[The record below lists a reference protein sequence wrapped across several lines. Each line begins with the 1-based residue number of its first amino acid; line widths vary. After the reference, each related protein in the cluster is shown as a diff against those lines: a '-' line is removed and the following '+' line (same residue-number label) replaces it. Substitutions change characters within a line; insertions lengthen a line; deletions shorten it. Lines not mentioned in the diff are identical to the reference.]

1 MKSLL
6 KNARAAVRSRVNKLP
21 PGLRTPARL
30 ILRSTKFLLL
40 VPVRLARVGGMILR
54 RDVGALQSLPVRLTH
69 RLAGLIAGPMNRFS
83 AWLLNDYVVP
93 RAKGWSDARLAKAR
107 PRSLWGVTPILTLPL
122 KAQADRLLGF
132 QSHSLVF
139 VTYHISRNFDFNL
152 RKLVNATI
160 KLAPQL
166 SPALERMI
174 LAWAVARYDVF
185 HFFYDRGLM
194 LPVTRFGVNPQELDL
209 LRSAGKRVY
218 LYAYG
223 ADVRRRDATL
233 ALGTWNFCTECP
245 EPGRFCI
252 CDDAS
257 GTDIMEGMCDRVTQA
272 VALGD
277 MLAYV
282 PDARNMHYWPIDIA
296 AIPVGAPPRRDGP
309 LKIAHAPNH
318 THFKGSR
325 YLEDTIERLRSQGH
339 EIEYVKVQG
348 VPNAEVIRLFGDA
361 DIVADQFIGGAY
373 GYTAL
378 EAMAR
383 GKPVLT
389 YVRGAEL
396 IEAPEDC
403 PLINVT
409 PDTLEATLLWC
420 VTHRDKLAAIG
431 AQGRAYVERWHSIS
445 AVASRFGQMY
455 EETAAFPET
464 VLAKIRAQRDA
475 EARRRASI
483 DDAADWQHPFLI
495 GFSAAGPA
503 RRLTP
508 YKTADVS
515 RALAL
520 KGASPSERWQAAGL
534 GPEPRDAWVSYDRS
548 PWRHP
553 WLTFDNM
560 SAFSQFSRDVF
571 AELRSAIGEDH
582 VTTGDFG
589 FVGNIANVS
598 YMRARGLR
606 RHIPDIDLYL
616 PTFDRSLMSLPA
628 WEDFDGGIEELGE
641 DPVARLL
648 ERPLPERTSW
658 LELSTDWVGEL
669 RAGSYPFIEM
679 EDVLA
684 WPDYMPYAKG
694 LKALNRHDAL
704 LVSQV
709 LYFGY
714 LSRRP
719 YIVAPMGGEIWFD
732 AARDDNLG
740 RITRRSL
747 ERAACVLVSNPIT
760 LAHARRHGLNNCLYL
775 PFVIDEERYAP
786 GPAPELRAEWE
797 AKTGGDF
804 FILTSMRLD
813 NQWKGAHIG
822 LDGFARFSRAYP
834 RARLLILGWG
844 VDEVASRERLTQLGI
859 ADKVLLLPVV
869 GKALLARYLR
879 SVDVAIEQFV
889 LGYFGASG
897 LEAMASGLPL
907 IMRIEKAQYEGLVPD
922 GAPPVLDADSA
933 DAVAAHLAM
942 LHDQPERRREIGEN
956 TRKWFLANHS
966 SSARWR
972 DYKLLL
978 DAAAMGYR
986 FDWRAS
992 PLSEALSAE
1001 EAAYHREQFAGAPPF
1016 PVYEL

>member
-1 MKSLL
+1 ML
-6 KNARAAVRSRVNKLP
+6 RAV
-21 PGLRTPARL
+21 
-30 ILRSTKFLLL
+30 KFLLL
-40 VPVRLARVGGMILR
+40 IPVRLARVGGMVLR
-54 RDVGALQSLPVRLTH
+54 RDWGALQALLLRITH
-69 RLAGLIAGPMNRFS
+69 RAVGLMAEPTNRFS
-83 AWLLNDYVVP
+83 QWLLNDYVMP

-132 QSHSLVF
+132 RSHSLVF

-152 RKLVNATI
+152 RKLVNATA

-166 SPALERMI
+166 SQALERMI
-174 LAWAVARYDVF
+174 LAWAIARYDVF

-223 ADVRRRDATL
+223 ADVRRRGATL
-233 ALGTWNFCTECP
+233 ALGKWNFCTECP
-245 EPGRFCI
+245 DPGRFCV

-257 GTDIMEGMCDRVTQA
+257 GSEIMEGMCERVTQA

-282 PDARNMHYWPIDIA
+282 PDARNMHYWPIDTA
-296 AIPVGAPPRRDGP
+296 AIPLGAPSRRDGP

-318 THFKGSR
+318 THFKGSGH
-325 YLEDTIERLRSQGH
+325 LEAAIEKLRSQGH
-339 EIEYVKVQG
+339 QIEYVKVQG
-348 VPNAEVIRLFGDA
+348 VPNTEVIRLFGEA

-389 YVRGAEL
+389 YTRGPEL

-409 PDTLEATLLWC
+409 PDTLEETLLWC

-431 AQGRAYVERWHSIS
+431 AQGRAYIERWHSIS

-455 EETAAFPET
+455 EDTAAFPDAM
-464 VLAKIRAQRDA
+464 LAKIRAQRDA
-475 EARRRASI
+475 EARRRASVPN
-483 DDAADWQHPFLI
+483 ATDWKHPFLI

-503 RRLTP
+503 KRLTP
-508 YKTADVS
+508 YNASEID

-520 KGASPSERWQAAGL
+520 TKASPSERWQAAGL
-534 GPEPRDAWVSYDRS
+534 GREPRDAWVSYDRS

-553 WLTFDNM
+553 WLTSGNM
-560 SAFSQFSRDVF
+560 RAFSQFSQGVF
-571 AELRSAIGEDH
+571 AELRAAIGDDH
-582 VTTGDFG
+582 VATGDFG
-589 FVGNIANVS
+589 FVGNIANIS
-598 YMRARGLR
+598 YMRASGLR
-606 RHIPDIDLYL
+606 RHIPRIDLHL
-616 PTFDRSLMSLPA
+616 PTFDRALMSLPA
-628 WEDFDGGIEELGE
+628 WEDFDGDIEELGE
-641 DPVARLL
+641 DPVTRLL
-648 ERPLPERTSW
+648 ERPLPDRTSW
-658 LELSTDWVGEL
+658 LEVSGDWEDEL
-669 RAGSYPFIEM
+669 RARDYPFIEM
-679 EDVLA
+679 EDVIA

-694 LKALNRHDAL
+694 LKVLNRHDAV

-709 LYFGY
+709 LFFGH

-747 ERAACVLVSNPIT
+747 ERASCVLVSNPIT
-760 LAHARRHGLNNCLYL
+760 LAHARRHGLTNCLYL
-775 PFVIDEERYAP
+775 PFVIDEEQYAP
-786 GPAPELRAEWE
+786 GPASDLRAEWE

-834 RARLLILGWG
+834 GARLLILGWG
-844 VDEVASRERLTQLGI
+844 VDEAATRARLEQLGI
-859 ADKVLLLPVV
+859 ADKVLLLPIV
-869 GKALLARYLR
+869 GKARLARYLR
-879 SVDVAIEQFV
+879 SVDVAMEQFV

-907 IMRIEKAQYEGLVPD
+907 IMRIEKAQYDGLVPD
-922 GAPPVLDADSA
+922 GCPLVLDADSA
-933 DAVAAHLAM
+933 EAVAAHLSM
-942 LHDQPERRREIGEN
+942 LYDQPELRREIGAN
-956 TRKWFLANHS
+956 TRKWFLANHA

-978 DAAAMGYR
+978 DAAALGYR
-986 FDWRAS
+986 FDWGTS

-1001 EAAYHREQFAGAPPF
+1001 EAAYHREQLAGAPPF
-1016 PVYEL
+1016 PAYEL

>member
-1 MKSLL
+1 MP
-6 KNARAAVRSRVNKLP
+6 R
-21 PGLRTPARL
+21 GLRIPARF
-30 ILRSTKFLLL
+30 ILGSVRFLLL
-40 VPVRLARVGGMILR
+40 IAVRLARIGRRILR
-54 RDVGALQSLPVRLTH
+54 GDWGALQSLPLQLTH
-69 RLAGLIAGPMNRFS
+69 RAVGLIAGPINRFS
-83 AWLLNDYVVP
+83 TWLLNDYVVP
-93 RAKGWSDARLAKAR
+93 RSKGWSDARLAKGR

-139 VTYHISRNFDFNL
+139 ITYHISRNFDFNL
-152 RKLVNATI
+152 RKLVNATS

-166 SPALERMI
+166 SPALDRMI
-174 LAWAVARYDVF
+174 LAWAIARYDVF

-194 LPVTRFGVNPQELDL
+194 LPVTRFGLNPHELDL
-209 LRSAGKRVY
+209 LRSASKRVY

-233 ALGTWNFCTECP
+233 ALGKWNFCTECP
-245 EPGRFCI
+245 EPGRFCV

-257 GTDIMEGMCDRVTQA
+257 GTEIMEGMCARATQA

-296 AIPVGAPPRRDGP
+296 AISVGAAPRRDGP
-309 LKIAHAPNH
+309 LRIAHAPNH
-318 THFKGSR
+318 AHFKGSH
-325 YLEDTIERLRSQGH
+325 YLEETIERLTSQGH

-348 VPNAEVIRLFGDA
+348 VPNVEVIRLFGEA

-389 YVRGAEL
+389 YVRGPEL
-396 IEAPEDC
+396 VEAPEDC
-403 PLINVT
+403 PLINVS

-420 VTHRDKLAAIG
+420 ITHRDKLAGIG

-455 EETAAFPET
+455 EENAGFPEA
-464 VLAKIRAQRDA
+464 VLTKIRAHRDA
-475 EARRRASI
+475 EAQRRASI
-483 DDAADWQHPFLI
+483 PDAIGWKHPFLI
-495 GFSAAGPA
+495 GFSPAGPA
-503 RRLTP
+503 KRLTP
-508 YKTADVS
+508 FKAADVS

-534 GPEPRDAWVSYDRS
+534 GPEPRAAWVSYDRS

-553 WLTFDNM
+553 WLTVDNM
-560 SAFSQFSRDVF
+560 SAFSQFSRGIF
-571 AELRSAIGEDH
+571 SELRSAIGEDH
-582 VTTGDFG
+582 VVTGDFG
-589 FVGNIANVS
+589 FVGNIANIS
-598 YMRARGLR
+598 YMRASGLR
-606 RHIPDIDLYL
+606 RHIPNIDLHL

-628 WEDFDGGIEELGE
+628 WEDYDGDIEELGE

-648 ERPLPERTSW
+648 ELHLPERTSW
-658 LELSTDWVGEL
+658 LELSADWESKL
-669 RAGSYPFIEM
+669 RAGSYPFIDM

-684 WPDYMPYAKG
+684 WPAYMPYAKG

-704 LVSQV
+704 LVSQL

-714 LSRRP
+714 LSHKP

-747 ERAACVLVSNPIT
+747 ERASCVLVSNPIT

-797 AKTGGDF
+797 KKTGGDF
-804 FILTSMRLD
+804 FVLTSMRLD
-813 NQWKGAHIG
+813 NEWKGAQIA

-834 RARLLILGWG
+834 RARLLVLGWG
-844 VDEVASRERLTQLGI
+844 VDEAATRDRLEQLGV
-859 ADKVLLLPVV
+859 ADKVLLLPIV
-869 GKALLARYLR
+869 GKVRLGRYLR

-907 IMRIEKAQYEGLVPD
+907 IMRIEKAQYDGLVPD
-922 GAPPVLDADSA
+922 GSPPVLDADSA

-942 LHDQPERRREIGEN
+942 LYDKPERRREIGED
-956 TRKWFLANHS
+956 TRRWFLANHS
-966 SSARWR
+966 SNARWR
-972 DYKLLL
+972 EYKLLL

-992 PLSEALSAE
+992 PLSEALSAQE
-1001 EAAYHREQFAGAPPF
+1001 TAYQGEQFAGAPPF
-1016 PVYEL
+1016 PLYEL